1 LEGNWWKGISTGK
14 DHIRIWKAI
23 GGNLKVFQEEGP
35 YKILEGNWCKLEGI
49 STGKDHIRFWKA
61 IGGNL
66 KVLPRGRTI

>member
-1 LEGNWWKGISTGK
+1 MPLHDVGMQWVETWKYFHG
-14 DHIRIWKAI
+14 
-23 GGNLKVFQEEGP
+23 EEQC
-35 YKILEGNWCKLEGI
+35 KILEGNWWKLEGI